1 MTASPTDD
9 LASAERR
16 NQELTK
22 ELAQASGELA
32 EAREQRA
39 TTAEILRMISSSPL
53 DLQRVF
59 AGIAASA
66 ANLCDAH
73 DATIFQADDDI
84 IRVVAHYGPISSTAH
99 GRPLKRGIV
108 TAHAILDRRTIQ
120 VPHLQAETDVFPESS
135 ELARRDG
142 HRSLLAVP
150 LIHASQAIG
159 AITIR
164 RIEVRP
170 FSDKQIA
177 LLETFANQ
185 AVIAIENTWLFEA
198 EQASK
203 RELQAE
209 IQVRGRVPEPDPHG
223 RPKIRNRRRSFAPQA
238 SQAHLR
244 ARTAG
249 LSGRRGH
256 GPIAARVP
264 IRFSGRL
271 GCSA

>member
-1 MTASPTDD
+1 MSHEASTVRGDQSVD
-9 LASAERR
+9 ELRR
-16 NQELTK
+16 
-22 ELAQASGELA
+22 ELA
-32 EAREQRA
+32 EAREQQA
-39 TTAEILRMISSSPL
+39 ATAEILWVISSSPT
-53 DLQRVF
+53 DLQHVF
-59 AGIAASA
+59 TEIAASA
-66 ANLCDAH
+66 ARLCDAY
-73 DATIFQADDDI
+73 DATIFQADGEI
-84 IRVVAHYGPISSTAH
+84 LRLVAHHGPIPSTAH

-120 VPHLQAETDVFPESS
+120 VPDLQAETDAYPESS

-223 RPKIRNRRRSFAPQA
+223 RPKIRN
-238 SQAHLR
+238 
-244 ARTAG
+244 
-249 LSGRRGH
+249 
-256 GPIAARVP
+256 
-264 IRFSGRL
+264 
-271 GCSA
+271 